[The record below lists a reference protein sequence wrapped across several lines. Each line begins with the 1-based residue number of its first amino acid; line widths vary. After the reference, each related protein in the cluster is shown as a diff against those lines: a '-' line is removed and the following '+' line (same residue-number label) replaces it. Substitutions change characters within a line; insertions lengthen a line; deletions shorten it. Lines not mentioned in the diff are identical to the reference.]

1 MQQYSNFSLIMIQP
15 SFLTPVDAYADAA
28 DEYHGHADADAA
40 DDYHADADPHY
51 PQVDQEPV
59 FLPHSCTFF
68 CGTAAAVSKGQ
79 LTN

>member
-15 SFLTPVDAYADAA
+15 SFLTPVDA
-28 DEYHGHADADAA
+28 DADAA
-40 DDYHADADPHY
+40 DDYHADADADPHY

-59 FLPHSCTFF
+59 FLPHTCTFF

-79 LTN
+79 LKT